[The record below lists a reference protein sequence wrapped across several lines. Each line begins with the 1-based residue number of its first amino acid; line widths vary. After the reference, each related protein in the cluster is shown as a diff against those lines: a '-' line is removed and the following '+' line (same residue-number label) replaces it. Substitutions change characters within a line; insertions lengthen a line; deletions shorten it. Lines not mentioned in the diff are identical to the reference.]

1 MPVIFPRGGGPGR
14 GRGRGRGGGSRG
26 GGRGGGRGG
35 RRGGGRCSGG
45 SDNDSSQDNQS
56 DMTISAGRKGATS
69 KRNRK
74 SSNDRDSRLCG
85 VVVHTTPPSH
95 DAAAAQVNPAAA
107 TASAGWAVTSVAA
120 APAAA
125 SNAAVEAFTEYDG
138 YIEFDNV
145 VDDGGGWGA
154 YGDEMTGESSGR
166 SLLTPRHNEITT
178 AYAAT
183 AGVSQDQGGYDSDIV
198 EVFTPPPPTGAL
210 KGNLPPGFVRIV
222 DDIKLRMLS
231 KLDVNSS
238 ASNVDAF
245 GKSTLKG
252 IIDDIVDVKNNL
264 LLYAEQVHPI
274 CRDMLD
280 DAIPNRVS
288 PKTKKHDICKYLV
301 EMWDIF
307 KYLLTKKDLS
317 TVARGNQIYKFLPM
331 MEKLEGKVKLLIER
345 AEEADQNSKSLKIPD
360 EMMNRNHLESGSFK
374 VDYKLYPS

>member
-1 MPVIFPRGGGPGR
+1 
-14 GRGRGRGGGSRG
+14 
-26 GGRGGGRGG
+26 
-35 RRGGGRCSGG
+35 
-45 SDNDSSQDNQS
+45 
-56 DMTISAGRKGATS
+56 
-69 KRNRK
+69 
-74 SSNDRDSRLCG
+74 
-85 VVVHTTPPSH
+85 
-95 DAAAAQVNPAAA
+95 
-107 TASAGWAVTSVAA
+107 
-120 APAAA
+120 
-125 SNAAVEAFTEYDG
+125 
-138 YIEFDNV
+138 
-145 VDDGGGWGA
+145 
-154 YGDEMTGESSGR
+154 MTGESSGR

-274 CRDMLD
+274 CRD
-280 DAIPNRVS
+280 IQSSISQNQE
-288 PKTKKHDICKYLV
+288 V

-307 KYLLTKKDLS
+307 KYLLSKKDLS

-345 AEEADQNSKSLKIPD
+345 AEEADQNSKLLKIPD